1 MGNNFCSICNNQTSI
16 TSINQLSLNLQTNNI
31 NNSNRRNKILESL
44 RENNKESIITLN
56 DLSFSQEIDTTKRS
70 QSLYDFNNL
79 TFLVDKNTYNIIN
92 NNINNKT
99 KVESQYVKDLFFIGN
114 YKDYNKYKGKGI
126 FAINEFNLVK
136 VGIPK
141 EIYKNK
147 GLNCFKRDNFIE
159 VFFVKEMKMIKILNA
174 NNLEE
179 KSNNNN
185 KSPINK
191 KKQIHSRNIINNINN
206 LNNIHSFSKTKTQI
220 QKDFQSDSI
229 SKNFVL
235 IKHTKDN
242 NNEEL
247 TFNNINNELMDSSI
261 VSIVSVN
268 SLNMEF
274 ESTPV
279 LIFQTLLLLA
289 EEENKIL
296 NSLKST
302 INIKNASD
310 YYFISGIWLN
320 EYKTIFNYNEIKNL
334 YKEIKKNNKDDN
346 DWKIS
351 KKDINDFIINNPN
364 ILDSIKDKL
373 NNNKSKF
380 KDFQKLRFL
389 IKNKNINDD
398 GKLKMIS
405 IPYNF
410 SLININILNLILKQ
424 FDFKCKNIINKKDE
438 CNCEFCESA
447 FLKKYKCYIGNHI
460 IFIHNNNINNKKF
473 NYYVCKNS
481 DKNNISIIK
490 ILYLILFRNNDSF
503 ISEINNHF
511 SEGKKLKEYLRIKNF
526 EKNEILQDLFDDHK
540 NFIGQIINFKKLLN
554 KEEDITFNSQLKKS
568 EKNEILRTKT
578 IKKDIIKKESSFAK
592 PLLSYTKPAL
602 IGLNRNGQPYF
613 FNSVLQCL
621 SNIPELS

>member
-16 TSINQLSLNLQTNNI
+16 TSINQLSLNLQRNNI
-31 NNSNRRNKILESL
+31 DNSNRRNKILESL

-460 IFIHNNNINNKKF
+460 IFIHNNNLIITFAK
-473 NYYVCKNS
+473 
-481 DKNNISIIK
+481 IQIK
-490 ILYLILFRNNDSF
+490 IIF
-503 ISEINNHF
+503 
-511 SEGKKLKEYLRIKNF
+511 
-526 EKNEILQDLFDDHK
+526 
-540 NFIGQIINFKKLLN
+540 LL
-554 KEEDITFNSQLKKS
+554 
-568 EKNEILRTKT
+568 
-578 IKKDIIKKESSFAK
+578 
-592 PLLSYTKPAL
+592 
-602 IGLNRNGQPYF
+602 
-613 FNSVLQCL
+613 
-621 SNIPELS
+621 